1 MRERNFELL
10 VGRGGGGQLPHPDSN
25 LRALVYNPDN
35 SDEAKLTNF
44 QGWRTSF
51 FDPELNAADRRG
63 AGRGRP
69 GEAGGRCTRR
79 IQERIEEVVPSIQPF
94 SEVLDSVAYRA
105 DLEGF
110 ALNPSWGTD
119 LGAITKAR

>member
-1 MRERNFELL
+1 MRERKYELV

-51 FDPELNAADRRG
+51 FDPEINAQVDAALVETDPAKQAAMYQG
-63 AGRGRP
+63 
-69 GEAGGRCTRR
+69 

>member
-1 MRERNFELL
+1 M
-10 VGRGGGGQLPHPDSN
+10 P
-25 LRALVYNPDN
+25 
-35 SDEAKLTNF
+35 LTNLAYK
-44 QGWRTSF
+44 TDS
-51 FDPELNAADRRG
+51 DVVKMEPRG
-63 AGRGRP
+63 HAGRDDAVLLGGSGALEIDDVVSCP
-69 GEAGGRCTRR
+69 GTDSCKLGITSSMGLNRA

-94 SEVLDSVAYRA
+94 SEVLDSVAYRD

>member
-35 SDEAKLTNF
+35 SDEAQLTNF

-51 FDPELNAADRRG
+51 FDPDLNVQIDAALVETDP
-63 AGRGRP
+63 AKQKADY
-69 GEAGGRCTRR
+69 EA
-79 IQERIEEVVPSIQPF
+79 IQERIAEVVPSIQPF

-110 ALNPSWGTD
+110 VLNPSWGTD

>member
-1 MRERNFELL
+1 MAGSCRTRT
-10 VGRGGGGQLPHPDSN
+10 SN

-51 FDPELNAADRRG
+51 FDPELNAQVDAALVEKDPAKQETMYQG
-63 AGRGRP
+63 
-69 GEAGGRCTRR
+69 

>member
-1 MRERNFELL
+1 MRERNFELI

-35 SDEAKLTNF
+35 SDEAQLTNF

-51 FDPELNAADRRG
+51 YDAELNAQIDAALVEADPEKQ
-63 AGRGRP
+63 A
-69 GEAGGRCTRR
+69 AMYQA
-79 IQERIEEVVPSIQPF
+79 IQERLEEIVPSIQPF

-110 ALNPSWGTD
+110 VLNPSWGTD

>member
-1 MRERNFELL
+1 M
-10 VGRGGGGQLPHPDSN
+10 
-25 LRALVYNPDN
+25 Y
-35 SDEAKLTNF
+35 
-44 QGWRTSF
+44 QG
-51 FDPELNAADRRG
+51 
-63 AGRGRP
+63 
-69 GEAGGRCTRR
+69 